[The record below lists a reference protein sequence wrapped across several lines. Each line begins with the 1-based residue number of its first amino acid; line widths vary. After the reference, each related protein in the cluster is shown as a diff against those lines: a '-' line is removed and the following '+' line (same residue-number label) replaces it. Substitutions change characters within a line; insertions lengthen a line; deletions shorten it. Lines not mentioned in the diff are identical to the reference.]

1 MITAQE
7 IEKLRSIRAPQA
19 SVLSLYLPVPLDPA
33 GLRGL
38 PALAG
43 DLIDAAG
50 AAASQRGAATRVAA
64 DREAVRALVETGQ
77 REWLGHTVAI
87 FACAQ
92 LGLLEAMPL
101 PGPLTGLGVISTRP
115 YVRPLLMA
123 VERSPGYLV
132 VIVDRQHAWLFSV
145 TGDTVETIAR
155 RKAPAVRSPGYG
167 GWYGLQAHRVQQ
179 RAIQLARRHYRDV
192 AVILGSQALA
202 GDFPPLVIGGHEE
215 SIGQLLRVLPP
226 RARQAYAGSFTADP
240 QSMPAAV
247 ARDLADQ
254 VIDRWAIRRERKMTA
269 AVLDAAASGRGAI
282 GLPGCLTAVN
292 AGAAD
297 LLLLPETGMVPGFGC
312 DRCGRLMLAGED
324 CPDQGAAA
332 RPVPDLLEE
341 MAAAV
346 LGHGGQ
352 VVTIRTAPFSVAV
365 RLRYPVNPELP
376 RQSRV
381 RPS

>member
-19 SVLSLYLPVPLDPA
+19 SVLSLFLPVPLDPA
-33 GLRGL
+33 ELRGL

-50 AAASQRGAATRVAA
+50 AAASQPRTATRAAAA
-64 DREAVRALVETGQ
+64 DREAVLAVVEAGQ

-87 FACAQ
+87 FACTQ

-115 YVRPLLMA
+115 YVRPLLVA
-123 VERSPGYLV
+123 LERSPGYLV
-132 VIVDRQHAWLFSV
+132 AIVDRQHAWLFSV
-145 TGDTVETIAR
+145 TGDNVETIAR
-155 RKAPAVRSPGYG
+155 RTAPAVRSPGYG
-167 GWYGLQAHRVQQ
+167 GWYGLQTRRVQQ

-192 AVILGSQALA
+192 AAILGNQALA

-215 SIGQLLRVLPP
+215 GIGQLLRALPP

-240 QSMPAAV
+240 QAVPPAV
-247 ARDLADQ
+247 ARELAGQ

-269 AVLDAAASGRGAI
+269 AVLDAAAGGRGAI
-282 GLPGCLTAVN
+282 GLPACLAAVN
-292 AGAAD
+292 TGAAD
-297 LLLLPETGMVPGFGC
+297 LLLLPEAGMIPGFSC
-312 DRCGRLMLAGED
+312 DHCGRLMLAGDD
-324 CPDQGAAA
+324 CPDRGAAA

-352 VVTIRTAPFSVAV
+352 VATIRAAPFSVAA
-365 RLRYPVNPELP
+365 RLRYPVNPEW
-376 RQSRV
+376 